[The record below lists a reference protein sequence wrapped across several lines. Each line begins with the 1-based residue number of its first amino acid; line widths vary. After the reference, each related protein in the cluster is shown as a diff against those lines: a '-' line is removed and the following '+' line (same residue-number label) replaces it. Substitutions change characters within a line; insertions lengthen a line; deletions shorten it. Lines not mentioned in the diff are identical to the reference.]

1 MSLPWSLSV
10 SCLCLFPYPCV
21 SYEEEDTCVSSHI
34 HPRTRCTSRAPF
46 FLTPRSRSVTEDV
59 SIGCGGQAVTMSGTA
74 ANGGLVDPSE
84 MLMLQLDFHWY

>member
-1 MSLPWSLSV
+1 MRVRLSLASLSP
-10 SCLCLFPYPCV
+10 L
-21 SYEEEDTCVSSHI
+21 SS
-34 HPRTRCTSRAPF
+34 
-46 FLTPRSRSVTEDV
+46 RSRSVTEDV